1 MENNFNSRST
11 LKTNRGCILEQQSS
25 SETGRHALCA
35 NWSDCVCCALALGPT
50 EPRGVYEQGRHWW
63 SKRWTAQIIY
73 CCVNHPE
80 ECLWVP
86 STTEVSRANNKSI
99 DQSGKPNIGIR
110 RILLWLSWDAP
121 KSPQN
126 KLGKCHRLS
135 SESQKTHCAKYS
147 SPPVLEYKVWYHV
160 FIQKATEMP
169 RLCYSLSWALGTQ
182 QGKERMVHP
191 VLQINGSLLW
201 VIIKV

>member
-126 KLGKCHRLS
+126 KLGIKSKHSLYFSYNRYIFLH
-135 SESQKTHCAKYS
+135 Q
-147 SPPVLEYKVWYHV
+147 
-160 FIQKATEMP
+160 MP
-169 RLCYSLSWALGTQ
+169 N
-182 QGKERMVHP
+182 H
-191 VLQINGSLLW
+191 I
-201 VIIKV
+201 

>member
-1 MENNFNSRST
+1 MHTGATKQQWNRATCSMCQLEWLCLLCSS
-11 LKTNRGCILEQQSS
+11 LGAHWASGKT
-25 SETGRHALCA
+25 
-35 NWSDCVCCALALGPT
+35 
-50 EPRGVYEQGRHWW
+50 EQGRHWW

-126 KLGKCHRLS
+126 KLSKCHRLS
-135 SESQKTHCAKYS
+135 SESQKTHCAKCS

-182 QGKERMVHP
+182 QRKERMVHP

>member
-1 MENNFNSRST
+1 MCQLEWLCLLCSS
-11 LKTNRGCILEQQSS
+11 LGAHWASGKT
-25 SETGRHALCA
+25 
-35 NWSDCVCCALALGPT
+35 
-50 EPRGVYEQGRHWW
+50 EQGRHWW

-135 SESQKTHCAKYS
+135 SESQKTHCAKCS

-182 QGKERMVHP
+182 QRKERMVHP